1 MLKEKEKKLEIR
13 PFNEGVRI
21 PLLTAA

>member
-1 MLKEKEKKLEIR
+1 MLKEKEKKLEIT